1 MLKNILSWGW
11 YPTVITTLAV
21 LGLIYSWPLEIM
33 VPALV
38 IILAIGLIF
47 TTIGARKRQLE
58 MSSIKIRQLADYFYR
73 RFMGTSSLSIFVIIN
88 TFFNMDQPKLWE
100 WARAC
105 DMSQRVFNSWVSGFV
120 SRNESADG
128 GRKFSNLLGS
138 YLNELW
144 SITSHYFEF
153 VEQFYEIGNQ
163 YEIPKETA
171 DQYNKFVMEYNAFVQ
186 DLRSNISELREV
198 VKTGIDPPSVKLASE
213 LAPRVRAR
221 GRAERDE

>member
-1 MLKNILSWGW
+1 MLKNILNWSW
-11 YPTVITTLAV
+11 YPTLITALAV

-38 IILAIGLIF
+38 LILGIGLVV
-47 TTIGARKRQLE
+47 TIISARRRQLE
-58 MSSIKIRQLADYFYR
+58 LSSLKIRQMSDYFYR

-88 TFFNMDQPKLWE
+88 TLFTQDNPKLWE

-105 DMSQRVFNSWVSGFV
+105 DMSQRLFNSWCASFV
-120 SRNESADG
+120 SRAETDVRGSRFAT
-128 GRKFSNLLGS
+128 FLGN

-144 SITSHYFEF
+144 SITSHYYEF
-153 VEQFYEIGNQ
+153 VEQFCEIAGSV
-163 YEIPKETA
+163 ELPKETV

-198 VKTGIDPPSVKLASE
+198 VRTGIDPPSVKLAKE
-213 LAPRVRAR
+213 LAKT
-221 GRAERDE
+221 G